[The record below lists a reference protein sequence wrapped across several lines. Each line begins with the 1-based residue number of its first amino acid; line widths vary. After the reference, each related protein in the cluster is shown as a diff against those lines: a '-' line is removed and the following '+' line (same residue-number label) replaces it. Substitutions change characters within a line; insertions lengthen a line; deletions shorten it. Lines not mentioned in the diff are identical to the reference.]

1 MAWAQQIL
9 QHPTIL
15 AAFLGFFG
23 GVLIKFLLDLWM
35 DWIRRRRDA
44 NEMAAELHAELGWL
58 WDSLKEA
65 AETVD
70 KLVTAGREGSR
81 KDRDAYL
88 IVPDRTWVKLKPPDM
103 ITLER
108 YLGRLGI
115 LRGLTPDL
123 VRLRGR
129 GSEERGVGKECD
141 R

>member
-1 MAWAQQIL
+1 
-9 QHPTIL
+9 
-15 AAFLGFFG
+15 
-23 GVLIKFLLDLWM
+23 
-35 DWIRRRRDA
+35 
-44 NEMAAELHAELGWL
+44 MAAELHAELGWL

-108 YLGRLGI
+108 YLGRLGL

-129 GSEERGVGKECD
+129 LKHIDMHVEEAMHEYKSGGKGSLYPSLVLIKM
-141 R
+141 